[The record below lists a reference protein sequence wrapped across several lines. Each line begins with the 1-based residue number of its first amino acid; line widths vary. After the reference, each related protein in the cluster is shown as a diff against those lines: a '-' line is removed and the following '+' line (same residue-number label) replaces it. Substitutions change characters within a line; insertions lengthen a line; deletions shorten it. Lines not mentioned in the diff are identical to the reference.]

1 MAKNTQQ
8 PELSMVDQVRIRREK
23 LAQLQQEGQNPF
35 AQTKFEF
42 TSNSAE
48 IKKNFEQME
57 GKEVSVSGRLMTKRG
72 MGKVMFCDL
81 QDAAGR
87 IQIYLKIDEMDEAT
101 FERCRKLDIGD
112 IVGVHGDVFR
122 TQRGEISV
130 RAHEVVLLA
139 KALLP
144 LPDKFHGLTNLET
157 RYRQRY
163 VDLIVNPDVKDTFV
177 KRSLILRELRSFLDG
192 RGFLEVD
199 TPILTPFEIGA
210 SARPFYTHHN
220 TLDMDMVLR
229 IETELYLKRLIVGG
243 MDRVY
248 EVGRIFRN
256 EGMDPKPIPEF
267 TTIELY
273 QAYTDFHGMM
283 DLVEDMMKQ
292 VAQNVCG
299 SLVVPYQGH
308 EIDLGHW
315 ERLTMIDAVKKYSGV
330 DFRDWK
336 TDEDAIASAKAHNVT
351 LPEVPT
357 KGAILA
363 EFFDAFVEEK
373 LIQPTFIYD
382 YPVEISPLSKKDP
395 EHPGYTERFE
405 LFVTGKELCNAYS
418 ELNDPSVAAIASA
431 ETAGLYGLQILSA
444 GINADG
450 DNTTR
455 FIVIERAAAAPAMT
469 GEGQRLAQ
477 QFTAR
482 HKPGQLAAALYQIGA
497 LCFNMECI
505 KSRPLPH
512 VPFEYY
518 FYVQIVCPAGST
530 GAGCQT
536 LLDTLTSVC
545 STLRLLG
552 AFTLDST
559 EK

>member
-57 GKEVSVSGRLMTKRG
+57 GKKVSVSGRLMTKRG

-81 QDAAGR
+81 QDAVGR

-256 EGMDPKPIPEF
+256 EGMDPKHNPEF

-273 QAYTDFHGMM
+273 QA
-283 DLVEDMMKQ
+283 
-292 VAQNVCG
+292 
-299 SLVVPYQGH
+299 
-308 EIDLGHW
+308 
-315 ERLTMIDAVKKYSGV
+315 
-330 DFRDWK
+330 
-336 TDEDAIASAKAHNVT
+336 
-351 LPEVPT
+351 
-357 KGAILA
+357 
-363 EFFDAFVEEK
+363 
-373 LIQPTFIYD
+373 
-382 YPVEISPLSKKDP
+382 
-395 EHPGYTERFE
+395 
-405 LFVTGKELCNAYS
+405 
-418 ELNDPSVAAIASA
+418 
-431 ETAGLYGLQILSA
+431 
-444 GINADG
+444 
-450 DNTTR
+450 
-455 FIVIERAAAAPAMT
+455 
-469 GEGQRLAQ
+469 
-477 QFTAR
+477 
-482 HKPGQLAAALYQIGA
+482 
-497 LCFNMECI
+497 
-505 KSRPLPH
+505 
-512 VPFEYY
+512 
-518 FYVQIVCPAGST
+518 
-530 GAGCQT
+530 
-536 LLDTLTSVC
+536 
-545 STLRLLG
+545 
-552 AFTLDST
+552 
-559 EK
+559 

>member
-57 GKEVSVSGRLMTKRG
+57 GKKVSVSGRLMTKRG

-81 QDAAGR
+81 QDAVGR

-256 EGMDPKPIPEF
+256 EGMDPKHNPEF
-267 TTIELY
+267 TTVGAVSGVCRFPRHDGHLPRAFQNTTFAQKYLGSYELEWMGEKINL
-273 QAYTDFHGMM
+273 APGW
-283 DLVEDMMKQ
+283 
-292 VAQNVCG
+292 
-299 SLVVPYQGH
+299 P
-308 EIDLGHW
+308 
-315 ERLTMIDAVKKYSGV
+315 RLTM
-330 DFRDWK
+330 WK
-336 TDEDAIASAKAHNVT
+336 
-351 LPEVPT
+351 
-357 KGAILA
+357 
-363 EFFDAFVEEK
+363 
-373 LIQPTFIYD
+373 
-382 YPVEISPLSKKDP
+382 
-395 EHPGYTERFE
+395 
-405 LFVTGKELCNAYS
+405 
-418 ELNDPSVAAIASA
+418 PSSS
-431 ETAGLYGLQILSA
+431 LSA
-444 GINADG
+444 SISV
-450 DNTTR
+450 R
-455 FIVIERAAAAPAMT
+455 SPMT
-469 GEGQRLAQ
+469 QRPWLRRTRLASNWRTPQ
-477 QFTAR
+477 R
-482 HKPGQLAAALYQIGA
+482 RRGA
-497 LCFNMECI
+497 TRSTPASTRR
-505 KSRPLPH
+505 SRSISSSRRSSRCTRSR
-512 VPFEYY
+512 F
-518 FYVQIVCPAGST
+518 
-530 GAGCQT
+530 
-536 LLDTLTSVC
+536 
-545 STLRLLG
+545 RR
-552 AFTLDST
+552 
-559 EK
+559 